1 MAKTKYINNSNKRE
15 YTVIL
20 TDTEAISIKDFA
32 EDITGNY
39 NPHEDFKI
47 IAKQV
52 KAQVDSNFK
61 EYQKIWEVNR
71 KAQYHNYYNMFK
83 SYPTVR

>member
-1 MAKTKYINNSNKRE
+1 MAKTKKRE
-15 YTVIL
+15 YTVVL

-32 EDITGNY
+32 EDATGNY

-47 IAKQV
+47 VANQV

-61 EYQKIWEVNR
+61 EYQ
-71 KAQYHNYYNMFK
+71 
-83 SYPTVR
+83 T

>member
-1 MAKTKYINNSNKRE
+1 MEKTKKRE
-15 YTVIL
+15 YTVVL

-39 NPHEDFKI
+39 NPHEDFRI

-61 EYQKIWEVNR
+61 EYQ
-71 KAQYHNYYNMFK
+71 A
-83 SYPTVR
+83 

>member
-1 MAKTKYINNSNKRE
+1 MEIEALLGILLLYIFPIIYMAKTKYINNSNKRE

-61 EYQKIWEVNR
+61 EYQ
-71 KAQYHNYYNMFK
+71 A
-83 SYPTVR
+83 